1 MTLLELLSCLASTN
15 LLSKLTFFFIAISRS
30 STEAR
35 FTLMIIDSDA
45 STDVIDINLFSKLKQ
60 KKIAFVFK
68 KSGKKVYPATKIR

>member
-1 MTLLELLSCLASTN
+1 
-15 LLSKLTFFFIAISRS
+15 
-30 STEAR
+30 
-35 FTLMIIDSDA
+35 MIIDSDA